1 MPRILLQ
8 KAEEKFPAVRER
20 MLSVSQRL
28 MHCWLQGGYR
38 VCQFQQSCGKH
49 IRRKHSSHGS
59 WWADSAVFCWC
70 STKQHRFWRERE
82 RAPSLDEPAVLA
94 PAVRGGLSRVEG
106 PIHSSERGLL
116 YSQQNCVELS
126 HHNTRSVR

>member
-20 MLSVSQRL
+20 MMEVLTFLGRFTALRFTATDALLAARRIQSLPMYV
-28 MHCWLQGGYR
+28 
-38 VCQFQQSCGKH
+38 FQQSCGKH

-116 YSQQNCVELS
+116 YS
-126 HHNTRSVR
+126 